1 MMRPIPRR
9 LIASLVPGLALAG
22 CISLAAKPPASLMT
36 LTATA
41 IPAAGQTVSSA
52 NAPTIA
58 ISVPVTPAAIA
69 TQRVPVQTSATAFA
83 YVKDALWSEPPAR
96 LFTRLLSDTVA
107 TKTGRVVLS
116 DTQALGSH
124 GAMLSGQLSSFGVDE
139 AAGNVVVIYE
149 ATLRRGPD
157 HVYEKRRFEA
167 RSRLPRIDADTVGPA
182 LNRAANQVA
191 SDVAEWVGK

>member
-1 MMRPIPRR
+1 MIRPIPRR

-58 ISVPVTPAAIA
+58 ISVPTTPAAIA

-83 YVKDALWSEPPAR
+83 YVKGALWSEPPAR
-96 LFTRLLSDTVA
+96 LFARLLSDTVA
-107 TKTGRVVLS
+107 AKTGRVVLS
-116 DTQALGSH
+116 DAQALGSQ
-124 GAMLSGQLSSFGVDE
+124 GAMLSGQLSGFGVDE
-139 AAGNVVVIYE
+139 AAGSVVVVYE

-167 RSRLPRIDADTVGPA
+167 RSRLTRIDADTVGPA

-191 SDVAEWVGK
+191 NDVAEWVGK